1 MSWEFFVKIIK
12 ESNISKII
20 TFSTIFIITSLML
33 FNGYFFITKQY
44 EILDAQIEDTRKTF
58 VENKR
63 DVLRREVDSIISFI
77 EFKKQRAISLNI
89 EDEDAIKQEVY
100 AWIRHIRFGGEEHN
114 YIFVYQVEKMSGG
127 DQFAKMLINPNRPDL
142 EGHYISD
149 AYTDEN
155 GKAFRKIFLQDIHE
169 KGYSFVDYMYKKP
182 DSNIVRPKVSYFK
195 LYKDWNLIIAAG
207 VYLDDIDKEIAIAKT
222 HFKRK
227 VKVEATSAII
237 IFLLFAIIANTFAV
251 MLGNRIERFLNNYH
265 SQVQQKTEELE
276 NLNRTLESRVQE
288 EIRKNREQEQLL
300 IQKSK
305 FIALGEMI
313 SNIAHQWRQP
323 LSQLSAL
330 LMTLKLKYNMDKL
343 DKTAM
348 EIKCVEAEN
357 IVEYMSHTIDDFR
370 NFFMPNKDKKTFS
383 IQASIDEVLRIV
395 GQSIVHQDI
404 IIDIDMP
411 RDAYVVGYKS
421 EYEQVILNLLSN
433 AKDAI
438 IASGKKNGRISIR
451 LESDEN
457 VVRLSI
463 QDNGGGIKIEPIE
476 RIFEPYI
483 SSKEQNEGTGIG
495 LYMAKLIIEKS
506 MRGKLDVR
514 NENEGAIFTIELERG
529 FKEVLGGSPL

>member
-1 MSWEFFVKIIK
+1 MKIIK
-12 ESNISKII
+12 ESNISTII
-20 TFSTIFIITSLML
+20 IFSTIFIISSLML

-44 EILDAQIEDTRKTF
+44 EILNVQLEDSKKTF

-63 DVLRREVDSIISFI
+63 NVLKREVDAII
-77 EFKKQRAISLNI
+77 EFMEFKEKRAPLNSQK
-89 EDEDAIKQEVY
+89 EEDALKLEVY
-100 AWIRHIRFGGEEHN
+100 DWIRHIRYGGEEHN
-114 YIFVYQVEKMSGG
+114 YIFVYQVEQMSGG

-142 EGHYISD
+142 EGEYISD

-169 KGYSFVDYMYKKP
+169 KGYSFVSYMYKKP
-182 DSNIVRPKVSYFK
+182 ESNIIRPKVSYFK
-195 LYKDWNLIIAAG
+195 LYPKWNLIIAAG
-207 VYLDDIDKEIAIAKT
+207 AYTDDIEKEISVAKAD
-222 HFKRK
+222 FQKK
-227 VKVEATSAII
+227 MKLEVTSAVI
-237 IFLLFAIIANTFAV
+237 IFLLFALIANMFAV
-251 MLGNRIERFLNNYH
+251 MLGKRIERFLHHYH
-265 SQVQQKTEELE
+265 AQIQQKTLELE
-276 NLNRTLESRVQE
+276 NLNKTLESRVLE
-288 EIRKNREQEQLL
+288 EIQKNREQEQLL

-348 EIKCVEAEN
+348 EIKCIEAEN

-383 IQASIDEVLRIV
+383 IQASVDEVLRII
-395 GQSIVHQDI
+395 GMSITNQEITVETNIPH
-404 IIDIDMP
+404 
-411 RDAYVVGYKS
+411 DAYIVGYKS
-421 EYEQVILNLLSN
+421 EYEQVVLNLLSN

-438 IASGKKNGRISIR
+438 LASGKHGGKITIS

-457 VVRLSI
+457 VVRLII

-476 RIFEPYI
+476 KIFEPYV

-495 LYMAKLIIEKS
+495 LYMSKLIIEKS
-506 MRGKLDVR
+506 MKGKLEVK
-514 NENEGAIFTIELERG
+514 NENGGAIFTIELEKG
-529 FKEVLGGSPL
+529 FKEALGGSPL

>member
-1 MSWEFFVKIIK
+1 
-12 ESNISKII
+12 
-20 TFSTIFIITSLML
+20 ML
-33 FNGYFFITKQY
+33 FNGYFFIAKQY
-44 EILDAQIEDTRKTF
+44 ELLDAQIEDTRKTF

-63 DVLRREVDSIISFI
+63 TLLKREVDSVINFI
-77 EFKKQRAISLNI
+77 EFKKQRAQMLNI
-89 EDEDAIKQEVY
+89 EDEEAIKQEVY
-100 AWIRHIRFGGEEHN
+100 DWIRHIRYGGQEHN

-127 DQFAKMLINPNRPDL
+127 DNFAKMLINPNRPDL
-142 EGHYISD
+142 EGQYISD

-182 DSNIVRPKVSYFK
+182 DSHIVRPKVSYFK
-195 LYKDWNLIIAAG
+195 LYKKWNLIIAAG
-207 VYLDDIDKEIAIAKT
+207 VYIDDIDKEIAVAKSQ
-222 HFKRK
+222 FKHK
-227 VKVEATSAII
+227 VQLEATSAII
-237 IFLLFAIIANTFAV
+237 IFLLFALIANAFAV
-251 MLGNRIERFLNNYH
+251 MLGRRIDRFLNNYH
-265 SQVQQKTEELE
+265 AQVQQKTDELE
-276 NLNRTLESRVQE
+276 TLNRTLESRVQE
-288 EIRKNREQEQLL
+288 EIQKNREHEQLL

-370 NFFMPNKDKKTFS
+370 NFFMPNKDKKRFS
-383 IQASIDEVLRIV
+383 IQHSVDEVLRIV
-395 GQSIVHQDI
+395 GKSITNQDI
-404 IIDIDMP
+404 AIDVEIPHDE
-411 RDAYVVGYKS
+411 YIVGYKS
-421 EYEQVILNLLSN
+421 EYEHVILNLLSN

-438 IASGKKNGRISIR
+438 IASRRQGGRILIR
-451 LESDEN
+451 LESGEKN
-457 VVRLSI
+457 IRLII
-463 QDNGGGIKIEPIE
+463 QDNGGGIKIEPIDK
-476 RIFEPYI
+476 IFEPYV

-495 LYMAKLIIEKS
+495 LYMSKLIIEKS
-506 MRGKLDVR
+506 MKGTLEVR
-514 NENEGAIFTIELERG
+514 NENEGAIFTIEVERE